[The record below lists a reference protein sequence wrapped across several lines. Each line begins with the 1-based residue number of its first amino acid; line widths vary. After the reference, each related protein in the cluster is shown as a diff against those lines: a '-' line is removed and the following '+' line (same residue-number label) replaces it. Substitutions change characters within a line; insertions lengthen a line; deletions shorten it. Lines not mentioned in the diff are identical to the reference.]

1 MVRSGDKKTVVVLL
15 LTLLLCTGTAAWSQ
29 DSQVKPKKQ
38 KLSLGTATLGG
49 LYYIFGAG
57 WAKVLNEALP
67 DVEVTAESTPG
78 SVANCQLIQAGK
90 MAVGFSQASAAY
102 EAYNGLAWAKG
113 TRYNR
118 VRAMVALYP
127 AALTIYSLESRGLRS
142 LSDLNGKN
150 VGLGPAGAGVDQFGR
165 NVFEVL
171 GIKPKNIH
179 NLPHEQTARAV
190 GDGQLDAA
198 MTVQLAPWP
207 AIKDLETSAKLKFIP
222 FTSDEISKVRAKYS
236 YYSVSA
242 IPKGSYKAV
251 TEDVLSL
258 GDWNLG
264 VCDVNL
270 PDELIYKLTKATF
283 AGQKQLLLVHRAA
296 EYTIP
301 ANAKYNTLP
310 LHPGAFKFYQEA
322 QVSVPAELKPV
333 AK

>member
-1 MVRSGDKKTVVVLL
+1 MVRRSEKRLIAVLL
-15 LTLLLCTGTAAWSQ
+15 SALLLCAGTIAWAQ
-29 DSQVKPKKQ
+29 TPAKAGKL

-207 AIKDLETSAKLKFIP
+207 AIKDLETSANLKFIP
-222 FTSDEISKVRAKYS
+222 FTNDEISKVRAKYG

-264 VCDVNL
+264 VCDANL

-310 LHPGAFKFYQEA
+310 LHPGAYRFYQEA

-333 AK
+333 PK

>member
-1 MVRSGDKKTVVVLL
+1 MIRSGKKKMIVVLL
-15 LTLLLCTGTAAWSQ
+15 SALLLCTGTIAWAQAPAKAA
-29 DSQVKPKKQ
+29 KQ
-38 KLSLGTATLGG
+38 KLSLGTGTLGG

-57 WAKVLNEALP
+57 WARVLNEALP
-67 DVEVTAESTPG
+67 EVEVTAESTPG
-78 SVANCQLIQAGK
+78 SIANSQLIQAGK

-127 AALTIYSLESRGLRS
+127 AALTIYSLDSRGIRS
-142 LSDLNGKN
+142 LSELNGKN

-179 NLPHEQTARAV
+179 NLPHEQTAKAV
-190 GDGQLDAA
+190 GDGQLDVA

-207 AIKDLETSAKLKFIP
+207 GLKDLETSVNLRFIP
-222 FTSDEISKVRAKYS
+222 FTNEEISKVRAKYG
-236 YYSVSA
+236 YYSISA
-242 IPKGSYKAV
+242 LPKGSYKSI
-251 TEDVLSL
+251 TEDVPSL

-264 VCDVNL
+264 VCDANL

-296 EYTIP
+296 AYTIP

-310 LHPGAFKFYQEA
+310 LHPGAYKFYQEA

>member
-1 MVRSGDKKTVVVLL
+1 MVLTGKKGTIVILL
-15 LTLLLCTGTAAWSQ
+15 SALILCTVTTVSAQTQAKTAE
-29 DSQVKPKKQ
+29 Q
-38 KLSLGTATLGG
+38 KLSLGTGTLGG

-57 WAKVLNEALP
+57 WAKVLNDALP
-67 DVEVTAESTPG
+67 EVQVTAESTPG
-78 SVANCQLIQAGK
+78 SVANCQMIQAGK

-102 EAYNGLAWAKG
+102 EAYNGLAWAGG

-150 VGLGPAGAGVDQFGR
+150 IGLGPAGAGVDQFGR

-171 GIKPKNIH
+171 GIKPKKIH
-179 NLPHEQTARAV
+179 NLPHEQTAKAV

-207 AIKDLETSAKLKFIP
+207 GLKDLETTAKLKFIS
-222 FTSDEISKVRAKYS
+222 FTTEEISRVRDKYK

-242 IPKGSYKAV
+242 IPKGSYKGV
-251 TEDVLSL
+251 TEDVRSL

-264 VCDVNL
+264 VCDANL

-283 AGQKQLLLVHRAA
+283 GAQKQLLLTHRAA

-301 ANAKYNTLP
+301 ANVKYNTLP
-310 LHPGAFKFYQEA
+310 LHPGAYKFYTEA
-322 QVSVPAELKPV
+322 RVAVPLELRPV
-333 AK
+333 AR

>member
-1 MVRSGDKKTVVVLL
+1 MVLTGKFRMIVVLSL
-15 LTLLLCTGTAAWSQ
+15 ALSLCIGTIAWAQ
-29 DSQVKPKKQ
+29 TPAKAGKL
-38 KLSLGTATLGG
+38 KLSLGTGTLGG

-57 WAKVLNEALP
+57 WAKALNEALP
-67 DVEVTAESTPG
+67 EVEVTAESTPG
-78 SVANCQLIQAGK
+78 SVANCQMIQAGK

-118 VRAMVALYP
+118 VCAMVALYP
-127 AALTIYSLESRGLRS
+127 AALTVYSLESRGLRS

-171 GIKPKNIH
+171 GIKPKKIH

-207 AIKDLETSAKLKFIP
+207 GLKDLETSANLKFIP
-222 FTSDEISKVRAKYS
+222 LTSDEVSKIRAKYS
-236 YYSVSA
+236 YYSVSS
-242 IPKGSYKAV
+242 IPKGSYKAI

-264 VCDVNL
+264 VCDANQ
-270 PDELIYKLTKATF
+270 PDDLIYKLTKATF

-310 LHPGAFKFYQEA
+310 LHPGAYRFYQEA
-322 QVSVPAELKPV
+322 KVSVPAELKPV
-333 AK
+333 VK